1 VKISYPAEWFAYP
14 PEFITIWLTE
24 KINIMAHIFL
34 NSFAML
40 LNKNAR
46 FFIKLIALYK
56 DREQKVT
63 V

>member
-1 VKISYPAEWFAYP
+1 
-14 PEFITIWLTE
+14 
-24 KINIMAHIFL
+24 MAHIFL

-40 LNKNAR
+40 LNKNDR
-46 FFIKLIALYK
+46 FFIKLIAPYK